1 MREPGS
7 GRSGLHGEISLRN
20 VLICEYFYLNSG
32 FKGLFDR
39 LGSTFYVLY
48 PQFLVN
54 NGAHNNS

>member
-7 GRSGLHGEISLRN
+7 ARSGLHGEIALKN

-39 LGSTFYVLY
+39 LGSAFYVFY
-48 PQFLVN
+48 PVFGKQRCT
-54 NGAHNNS
+54 